1 MALVLD
7 TTWIDTQIS
16 SVHVSIGV
24 KAFSIG
30 AEFSAQLFGKDIL
43 HCFLLKFNT
52 FSISHG

>member
-30 AEFSAQLFGKDIL
+30 AEFSAQLFGRDTF